1 MQSMTPTS
9 RYLQALKEGTHQPD
23 DVQREAVSR
32 LDSIYQELVNS
43 PAAAA
48 PASGGLRAKFGKLL
62 GKRESTSSAPVRGL
76 YMWGGVGRGK
86 TWLMDMFYLS
96 LPGERKQRLHFH
108 RFMLRVHEELTALQ
122 GHSDPLE
129 IVADR
134 FKSETDVLCFDEFF
148 VSDITDAMLLGGLM
162 KALFARGITLVATSN
177 IPPDELYRNGLQR
190 ARFIPAIE
198 AIKEHCDI
206 MNVDAGIDYRLRT
219 LTQAHLW
226 LSPLTDETRQQM
238 DTLWLALAGTK
249 RETAPVLE
257 INHRPLATMGADNQT
272 LAVSFETL
280 CVDARSQHDYI
291 ALSRLFHT
299 VMLFDVPVMTGLM
312 ESEARRFIALVDEFY
327 ERHVKLVV
335 SAAVPLYTIYQGE
348 RLKFEFQR
356 SLSRLQEMQSE
367 EYLKREHLAG

>member
-23 DVQREAVSR
+23 DVQGEAVSR

-356 SLSRLQEMQSE
+356 CLSRLQEMQSE

>member
-1 MQSMTPTS
+1 MQSLTPTS
-9 RYLQALKEGTHQPD
+9 RYLSALNEGSHQPD
-23 DVQREAVSR
+23 DVQKEAVSR
-32 LDSIYQELVNS
+32 LDRIYQQIVTKEQS
-43 PAAAA
+43 A
-48 PASGGLRAKFGKLL
+48 PQSGGLMAKFGKLL
-62 GKRESTSSAPVRGL
+62 GKREPTTLTPVRGL

-86 TWLMDMFYLS
+86 TWLMDLFYQS

-108 RFMLRVHEELTALQ
+108 RFMLRVHEELTKLQ

-134 FKSETDVLCFDEFF
+134 FKAETDVLCFDEFF

-190 ARFIPAIE
+190 ARFLPAID
-198 AIKEHCDI
+198 AIKQYCDI
-206 MNVDAGIDYRLRT
+206 MNVDAGVDYRLRT

-226 LSPLTDETRQQM
+226 LSPLNEETRQQM
-238 DTLWLALAGTK
+238 DKLWLALAGAK
-249 RETAPVLE
+249 RTQSPTLE
-257 INHRPLATMGADNQT
+257 VNHRPLATLGVENQT
-272 LAVSFETL
+272 LAVSFATL

-291 ALSRLFHT
+291 ALSRLYHT
-299 VMLFDVPVMTGLM
+299 VMLFDVPVMTPLM

-335 SAAVPLYTIYQGE
+335 SAAVPLYEIYQGE

-356 SLSRLQEMQSE
+356 CLSRLQEMQSE
-367 EYLKREHLAG
+367 EYLKRQHMP